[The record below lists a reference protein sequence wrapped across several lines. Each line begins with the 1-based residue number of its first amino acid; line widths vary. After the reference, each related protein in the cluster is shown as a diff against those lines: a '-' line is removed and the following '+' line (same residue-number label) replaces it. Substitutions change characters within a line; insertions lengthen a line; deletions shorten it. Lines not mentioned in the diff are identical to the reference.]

1 MWKIKTLF
9 TGMVE
14 INLRKN
20 SYYNVGS
27 FKKETFYQKNNQ
39 INKKV
44 IWSKKVT
51 KYPKRG
57 GREKQRRK
65 KLTLE
70 GTEEE
75 IKKKTKGKTN
85 AKGTTKEKKMR
96 VRKKWSVSKKTI

>member
-1 MWKIKTLF
+1 M
-9 TGMVE
+9 
-14 INLRKN
+14 
-20 SYYNVGS
+20 
-27 FKKETFYQKNNQ
+27 
-39 INKKV
+39 
-44 IWSKKVT
+44 T